1 MGVLLCIVIFQM
13 TVFFLLEGYPVSLI
27 KSQPLYLVVANAATI
42 GGGILLWWALNSGL
56 GLSSPQVS
64 EVAGVI
70 VAGTLIAGLLFE
82 GWPARLAGQ
91 PAWSR
96 LALLGTAAVVAVALG
111 FALRAISLGAT
122 WTADPPQLWVA
133 VMSLNFIGAFAIVQA
148 VVFRRWP
155 LPSAEPDQ
163 LGS

>member
-70 VAGTLIAGLLFE
+70 VAG
-82 GWPARLAGQ
+82 R
-91 PAWSR
+91 
-96 LALLGTAAVVAVALG
+96 
-111 FALRAISLGAT
+111 
-122 WTADPPQLWVA
+122 
-133 VMSLNFIGAFAIVQA
+133 
-148 VVFRRWP
+148 
-155 LPSAEPDQ
+155 
-163 LGS
+163 